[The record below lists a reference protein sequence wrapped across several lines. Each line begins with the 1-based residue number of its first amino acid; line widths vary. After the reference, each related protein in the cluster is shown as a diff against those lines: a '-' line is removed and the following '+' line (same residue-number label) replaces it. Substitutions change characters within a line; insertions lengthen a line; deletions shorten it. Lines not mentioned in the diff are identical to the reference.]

1 MGQSTRNNTSARLCA
16 LGLSVMLFAGSFA
29 HPAYADAPKVQVDET
44 LYVNTDSYGKPTGVS
59 VVKSVGMN
67 GRNSFVDYGEYTDI
81 INMTNLTEPKY
92 ENGKITWNVGDD
104 VNRFYY
110 EGRMDQNTVEIPWT
124 FDISYKLNG
133 VPKKAEELLGA
144 SGLVE
149 IHIKADPNPRAGA
162 YYRNNMLLMAAVP
175 VDMEKCYSVDAPGSQ
190 TQTMGSYTGVI
201 FMALP
206 GEEGDFTV
214 RLGTDD
220 FSSVGVIMTMMP
232 GTLEDLGRIK
242 DLKEAKDTWRENGDK
257 LYESIDDLMAA
268 MEGMKEDVKTARDGT
283 KNLQNAQQI
292 ISGNRKQTEAL
303 SAQAIAE
310 LGTLT
315 QETAELVPYLQ
326 TARTAVSDM
335 NYNVDAMYNALESTQ
350 DDLDT
355 LYDRLRSLQRA
366 LYSASNGADA
376 AAVTENDRAEIG
388 RIAKDII
395 TVNGDLAEGATHI
408 GAVGDEVKKHAAEAK
423 AAAENIT
430 KGERAQAIKREIA
443 RAASDSNLPKEQQ
456 AAIYRSVEEYEA
468 AINQTVVDFST
479 DVENS
484 RITKTFNHVTKTVDD
499 SVPLINDLNGAVM
512 RSSKI
517 VDDVNMALG
526 LTSGVA
532 YQTGRTVGTLR
543 TVDDDLIYLIDDV
556 RVLIDTMDSYVPD
569 VLDGLTDT
577 EDTLNALTG
586 TMATTHALLST
597 VNGTLTAAGDSL
609 DAGSRKTLKAMQGT
623 LTNTLSMLDDIGEVR
638 AAGQAMKQTLDDELD
653 RLEEETSFLNMDPDA
668 RKQSFTSALNA
679 EPHSLQIVVRTGE
692 ISEDTQPTD
701 ITDEEAEPED
711 VGVLARIWTV
721 FKKIF
726 DAIASLFNR

>member
-1 MGQSTRNNTSARLCA
+1 M
-16 LGLSVMLFAGSFA
+16 
-29 HPAYADAPKVQVDET
+29 
-44 LYVNTDSYGKPTGVS
+44 
-59 VVKSVGMN
+59 
-67 GRNSFVDYGEYTDI
+67 
-81 INMTNLTEPKY
+81 
-92 ENGKITWNVGDD
+92 
-104 VNRFYY
+104 
-110 EGRMDQNTVEIPWT
+110 
-124 FDISYKLNG
+124 
-133 VPKKAEELLGA
+133 
-144 SGLVE
+144 
-149 IHIKADPNPRAGA
+149 
-162 YYRNNMLLMAAVP
+162 
-175 VDMEKCYSVDAPGSQ
+175 
-190 TQTMGSYTGVI
+190 
-201 FMALP
+201 
-206 GEEGDFTV
+206 
-214 RLGTDD
+214 
-220 FSSVGVIMTMMP
+220 
-232 GTLEDLGRIK
+232 
-242 DLKEAKDTWRENGDK
+242 
-257 LYESIDDLMAA
+257 
-268 MEGMKEDVKTARDGT
+268 
-283 KNLQNAQQI
+283 
-292 ISGNRKQTEAL
+292 
-303 SAQAIAE
+303 
-310 LGTLT
+310 
-315 QETAELVPYLQ
+315 
-326 TARTAVSDM
+326 
-335 NYNVDAMYNALESTQ
+335 
-350 DDLDT
+350 
-355 LYDRLRSLQRA
+355 
-366 LYSASNGADA
+366 
-376 AAVTENDRAEIG
+376 
-388 RIAKDII
+388 
-395 TVNGDLAEGATHI
+395 
-408 GAVGDEVKKHAAEAK
+408 
-423 AAAENIT
+423 
-430 KGERAQAIKREIA
+430 
-443 RAASDSNLPKEQQ
+443 
-456 AAIYRSVEEYEA
+456 
-468 AINQTVVDFST
+468 VDFST

-609 DAGSRKTLKAMQGT
+609 DAGSWKTLKAMQGT